1 MTEDDRLQSMLNSAQ
16 EVPPLDPEHGDRG
29 EGGDPDGPDDG
40 EPRRENAFPDDCPV
54 TPLGKM
60 GDVFAYLD
68 ELGQYVEMKARDHQR
83 LNLQSLFGRKFD
95 PYVPLKWPRYSVIKD
110 EHGNKETIISGW
122 RPELVAEALMV
133 KAADCG
139 VWSPHDKLRGTGA
152 WLGPK
157 GELILH
163 MGDKLLVMPAGERDD
178 AAPTPWTEQK
188 PGLVGNMV
196 YPTAAPLN
204 LPSIERFPAAPDPK
218 SPGERIMKLLRTWK
232 WRRPEIDAELMLG
245 FICAAM
251 LGGALKVR
259 PLIWLTGGFGT
270 GKSSLQDAV
279 KWLFGDAGMLKT
291 SDPSAAA
298 IRQILKHAALP
309 VGLDEAEA
317 TEDNARMNALVKLAR
332 DAATGSLTVRGGSNH
347 EAVSFTVRS
356 CFLFSSILIPPLLPQ
371 DRSRMAILDL
381 LPLGKDATPPRITE
395 AGMAKLGA
403 KLLRRLIDQW
413 PRAEGTIA
421 AYRDTMRKLGL
432 DSRGQDVY
440 GTLLACANLAL
451 YDELP
456 VEDMLHGVTERLQ
469 WLVAELEGNDAD
481 MLSCLNHMLTYSID
495 SGGDSRR
502 QEPIGWWIMRASGK
516 SMPGEAPPEDD
527 QIKAANRV
535 LGRFGILVVTKRDM
549 PHTLPSGEIATRSS
563 WQYIAVANK
572 HTGLLRVFANTQ
584 WGGRPGADGVWK
596 QSLQRLAGHA
606 KLLNHLQYI
615 GGTTV
620 RATLIP
626 VDLAWPQK
634 EDASAA
640 AEEAMSPLSVASAR
654 SASPATAAPE
664 RQAAD
669 TDQPPS
675 PAQDGISPWDE
686 DAEGEPF

>member
-1 MTEDDRLQSMLNSAQ
+1 MTETEDVLKQMLDGG
-16 EVPPLDPEHGDRG
+16 EEIPPLPPQDDGAGD
-29 EGGDPDGPDDG
+29 GGDEQPH
-40 EPRRENAFPDDCPV
+40 RENALPEDCPV
-54 TPLGKM
+54 VPLGKM
-60 GDVFAYLD
+60 GDLFAYLD
-68 ELGQYVEMKARDHQR
+68 ELGQYVELKARDHQR
-83 LNLQSLFGRKFD
+83 LSLQSLFGRQFD
-95 PYVPLKWPRYSVIKD
+95 PYVVAHWPRITMVKD
-110 EHGNKETIISGW
+110 EHGNEEAVVTGW
-122 RPELVAEALMV
+122 RPELVSEALMV
-133 KAADCG
+133 KGADKG
-139 VWSPHDKLRGTGA
+139 VWSPHDKVRGAGA

-163 MGDKLLVMPAGERDD
+163 MGDKLLVI
-178 AAPTPWTEQK
+178 AASEADGTSPTPWTKQK
-188 PGLVGNMV
+188 PGLVGAMV

-204 LPSIERFPAAPDPK
+204 LPSIAPLPSAPHEK
-218 SPGERIMKLLRTWK
+218 NPGERLLKLLRTWR

-279 KWLFGDAGMLKT
+279 KWLFGEGGMLKT

-309 VGLDEAEA
+309 VGLDEIEA
-317 TEDNARMNALVKLAR
+317 TEDNTRMNALVKLAR

-381 LPLGKDATPPRITE
+381 LPLGKDATPPRINE

-413 PRAEGTIA
+413 PRAAGTID
-421 AYRDTMRKLGL
+421 AYRDAMRKLGL

-456 VEDMLHGVTERLQ
+456 VADMLDGATERLKH
-469 WLVAELEGNDAD
+469 WLLAELDGNDAD
-481 MLSCLNHMLTYSID
+481 SSSCLNHLLTYSID

-502 QEPIGWWIMRASGK
+502 QEPIGWWICRASGYQI
-516 SMPGEAPPEDD
+516 PGEEKPADD
-527 QIKAANRV
+527 QKKAANRV
-535 LGRFGILVVTKRDM
+535 LGRFGIAVVTKRNM
-549 PHTLPSGEIATRSS
+549 PHTTPSGAIGVRGE
-563 WQYIAVANK
+563 WQYIAIANK
-572 HTGLLRVFANTQ
+572 HTGLLRIFAGTQ

-596 QSLQRLAGHA
+596 QSLQRLAQHG
-606 KLLNHLQYI
+606 KLINHCQYI
-615 GGTTV
+615 GG
-620 RATLIP
+620 ATGRCTLLP
-626 VDLAWPQK
+626 VDLAWPTY
-634 EDASAA
+634 DASGP
-640 AEEAMSPLSVASAR
+640 AEEL
-654 SASPATAAPE
+654 ASPQDLAGDGTAIGATAAPE
-664 RQAAD
+664 RPGPD
-669 TDQPPS
+669 TLQPSLDQ
-675 PAQDGISPWDE
+675 QFDE
-686 DAEGEPF
+686 ARDDERSSIDDEEEPF